1 MGTTTTRT
9 DMGQIEKY
17 IQILEARIADREK
30 ELSEVDK
37 EDFTKRG
44 VIMGVIIGL
53 GGALSTYKILN
64 KI

>member
-1 MGTTTTRT
+1 MGTTTRRT

-17 IQILEARIADREK
+17 IQILEARIADRQK
-30 ELSEVDK
+30 DLSNVGK

-53 GGALSTYKILN
+53 EGALSTYKILN
-64 KI
+64 QR

>member
-17 IQILEARIADREK
+17 IQILEARIADRQTD
-30 ELSEVDK
+30 LSKVAKD
-37 EDFTKRG
+37 DFTKLG

-53 GGALSTYKILN
+53 EGALSTYKILN
-64 KI
+64 QR

>member
-1 MGTTTTRT
+1 MGTTTRRT
-9 DMGQIEKY
+9 DMGQIETY
-17 IQILEARIADREK
+17 IQILESRISDREK
-30 ELSEVDK
+30 ELSKVDK

-64 KI
+64 ER